1 MATSRESANGA
12 THLRPRGS
20 SQGGLKQYNER
31 VVLHAIRLAGAVPS
45 ADIARLTGL
54 TAQTVSMITKRLLD
68 EGYLVKGEPVR
79 GKVGQPSVPLS
90 LDPEG
95 AHAVGIKVG
104 RRRMDVMLVDFTGRI
119 RASWALEYRF
129 PDPDAVLAQVARSF
143 TAIRRRLGPE
153 KRSRVQGVGVAAP
166 LGIGGWQSLLGI
178 EPAIAERWARLDL
191 REAVAALCDW
201 PVDSMKDTTA
211 ACVAELVAGRGRGM
225 HSFLY
230 VFVDTFIGGGLVMDS
245 HLRSGAVGNAG
256 AIGSMP
262 LGLASG
268 HGQDGLVPQLL
279 SVASLHTLERA
290 WAAAG
295 LPDAGV
301 ATAAPLEHPWRPT
314 TQAWLEQA
322 ALAISH
328 SISSAACL
336 LDLEAVI
343 VDGAID
349 RSLLEAL
356 LAEIRVAIG
365 RYNWEGVR
373 APDLLPGTVG
383 ADAGALGGALLPLH
397 ANFAPDRDLFL
408 KDTAQA

>member
-1 MATSRESANGA
+1 
-12 THLRPRGS
+12 
-20 SQGGLKQYNER
+20 
-31 VVLHAIRLAGAVPS
+31 VVLHAIRLAGALPS

-68 EGYLVKGEPVR
+68 EGYLVKGAPVR

-90 LDPEG
+90 LDPDG
-95 AHAVGIKVG
+95 ALAVGIKVG

-119 RASWALEYRF
+119 RASWALEYPF
-129 PDPDAVLAQVARSF
+129 PDPEAVLAQIGRSF
-143 TAIRRRLGPE
+143 TAIRRRLGPD

-178 EPAIAERWARLDL
+178 EPALAERWARLDL
-191 REAVAALCDW
+191 REAVAALCEW
-201 PVDSMKDTTA
+201 PVESMKDTTA
-211 ACVAELVAGRGRGM
+211 ACVAELVAGRGRGV

-230 VFVDTFIGGGLVMDS
+230 VFVDTFIGGGLVIDS
-245 HLRSGAVGNAG
+245 HLRSGAMGNAG

-268 HGQDGLVPQLL
+268 NGRGGLVPQLL
-279 SVASLHTLERA
+279 SVASLHALERA
-290 WAAAG
+290 WKAAG

-301 ATAAPLEHPWRPT
+301 ATAAALDAPWRAT

-322 ALAISH
+322 ALAITH
-328 SISSAACL
+328 AISSAACL

-356 LAEIRVAIG
+356 LAEIRDAMTS
-365 RYNWEGVR
+365 YNWEGVR

-408 KDTAQA
+408 KETVEA